1 MTAKNNLDALTLN
14 RVLLPATAGARHTLS
29 RFRRLP
35 MFELGFAYRQTLR
48 LCCAPSGRVPAQKGG
63 TWSERQCLLM
73 RTANSPLNYGREANG
88 HSFSAQVFLYS
99 IRNGRG
105 RVVPLAALL
114 SSRSSISTSRTR
126 SNKGAQRFYTS
137 GRIDALPTRRGVD
150 ATLMGRSLSPQPAR
164 GHVGSQSATAGQKP
178 HGAL

>member
-29 RFRRLP
+29 RFRHLP

-48 LCCAPSGRVPAQKGG
+48 LCCAPSGRVRAQKGG

-73 RTANSPLNYGREANG
+73 RTASSPLNYGREVNG
-88 HSFSAQVFLYS
+88 HSSSAQVFLYS
-99 IRNGRG
+99 IRNGRW

-114 SSRSSISTSRTR
+114 SSRSKIDRSISTSRTR

-137 GRIDALPTRRGVD
+137 GRIDAPADPEGRRCD
-150 ATLMGRSLSPQPAR
+150 S
-164 GHVGSQSATAGQKP
+164 HGQVT
-178 HGAL
+178 